1 MFMSRQKDRWKT
13 LLGQVVFYTFVS
25 QGPGSVCAFTADKDD
40 STLLFFGLKT
50 PLQTFGQTRASEQAL
65 QVLSVL
71 QHTSWLILC
80 NNNDKN
86 N

>member
-1 MFMSRQKDRWKT
+1 M
-13 LLGQVVFYTFVS
+13 FYTFVFR
-25 QGPGSVCAFTADKDD
+25 GPGSTRVFTAGKDD
-40 STLLFFGLKT
+40 STLLFSGLKMS
-50 PLQTFGQTRASEQAL
+50 LQTFGQTCALEQAL

-86 N
+86 NHSLSGWSLCIRCSNT